1 MAFYHTK
8 TCRERHAIPSTFA
21 ISLYL
26 LTLFQIFF
34 MVHPRFCREIPIQ
47 FDGISHLFP
56 KMAWGKTTHQRT
68 NKKKIPTS
76 IEAKQCPNEGTKH
89 LAAWPPTFSA
99 LALQCPWRCK
109 RDGFVGSVGVFF
121 CLEKLL
127 VKTGETKKGGVE
139 N

>member
-1 MAFYHTK
+1 MTFYHTK

-68 NKKKIPTS
+68 NKKKK
-76 IEAKQCPNEGTKH
+76 KQRRSRQSSAQMKAQSTWQRGLRLFRH
-89 LAAWPPTFSA
+89 LPYSA
-99 LALQCPWRCK
+99 LGDANEMGLLGVSVCFFVWRSC
-109 RDGFVGSVGVFF
+109 
-121 CLEKLL
+121 
-127 VKTGETKKGGVE
+127 
-139 N
+139 